1 MQRKVTPTML
11 DDMKPDPGSVD
22 VVFGPQA
29 REIDLDLPILD
40 GGTQSRAVIN
50 VRVVEDYAEA
60 MRLGEVF
67 EPVIVFF
74 DGLKHWVAD
83 GFHRIL
89 AAKKVDGK
97 RTILADVRQGT
108 QRDAILYSLGAN
120 AKHGL
125 QRTDDDKRRAVQR
138 MLDDPEWSRWSTS
151 EIARQCKVAVS
162 TVSRMRAAIS
172 VSDKDSVPQTR
183 IVTRGNSTYTM
194 DTSKIGPTAKSNEW
208 SEITWLVYDW
218 AMTIPIAQQRDFTLG
233 EIAQVKDRASR
244 WTRLTDY
251 IARKG
256 IRNATK
262 GEILDGVKNVR
273 DAFKSG
279 VIPQRDPD
287 PGSAIVEPAMI
298 EAPVAVLAETVP
310 DLVVSI
316 EAEPLSSGNGW
327 VGKAKELPVNGK
339 KSDPLVIQVSRMEV
353 MRPADGRKI
362 VTLFDHRNQRI
373 MVEFL
378 PEQASY
384 LAGEL
389 LQD

>member
-11 DDMKPDPGSVD
+11 NEMVPDPGSVD

-67 EPVIVFF
+67 DPIIVFF

-83 GFHRIL
+83 GFHRVL

-151 EIARQCKVAVS
+151 EIARQCKVAPS

-194 DTSKIGPTAKSNEW
+194 DTSKIGPTAKSGEW
-208 SEITWLVYDW
+208 SKITWLVYDW
-218 AMTIPIAQQRDFTLG
+218 AMTIPTEAQRKFTLG
-233 EIAQVKDRASR
+233 ELAQVRDRAVR
-244 WTRLTDY
+244 WARLVDY
-251 IARKG
+251 IERKG
-256 IRNATK
+256 VRNPTK
-262 GEILDGVKNVR
+262 GEILDGVANVR
-273 DAFKSG
+273 DAFKTG
-279 VIPQRDPD
+279 VVPQRTPD
-287 PGSAIVEPAMI
+287 PGSAIVEPTVI
-298 EAPVAVLAETVP
+298 ETPVAISVETVP

-316 EAEPLSSGNGW
+316 EAEPLPSGNGW
-327 VGKAKELPVNGK
+327 IGKAKDIPVNGK
-339 KSDPLVIQVSRMEV
+339 KSGLPVMQIRSMKVIKI
-353 MRPADGRKI
+353 ADGRKI
-362 VTLFDHRNQRI
+362 LTLIGTNNQHVEI
-373 MVEFL
+373 EFL
-378 PEQASY
+378 PEQASG
-384 LAGEL
+384 LACEL